1 MDDPKGTRSDNDF
14 IGMAEIVLADL
25 VSGGC
30 KMVQKLT
37 NPKHSTKD
45 CGSITINAEEISS
58 NKSSVIFGIY
68 GQHLDKKDFFGKSD
82 PFLRIS
88 KSREDNTFVSVHQTE
103 VIKNTLDPRWN
114 QFKLPMSTL
123 NSGDLDRVILFE
135 VFDW

>member
-1 MDDPKGTRSDNDF
+1 MIS
-14 IGMAEIVLADL
+14 
-25 VSGGC
+25 
-30 KMVQKLT
+30 KLT
-37 NPKHSTKD
+37 NSKYSSKD
-45 CGSITINAEEISS
+45 CGSITINAEEVGS
-58 NKSSVIFGIY
+58 NKSSVVFGKPNFFILFFFFFFLFIFLFFLFFFIKGIY

-88 KSREDNTFVSVHQTE
+88 KAREDNTFVSVHQTE
-103 VIKNTLDPRWN
+103 VIKSTLDPRWN